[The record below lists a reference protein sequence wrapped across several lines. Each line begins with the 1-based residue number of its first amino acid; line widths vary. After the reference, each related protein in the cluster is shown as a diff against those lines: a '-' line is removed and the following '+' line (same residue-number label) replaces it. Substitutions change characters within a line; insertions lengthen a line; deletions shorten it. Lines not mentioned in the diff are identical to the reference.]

1 MPGLLPQ
8 WLWISFNWY
17 NIYVTHGVNF
27 QCRCRENWHGQCRNQ
42 QSVFCVG
49 TLQNSDTHECTGNTS
64 RKHMTNKTKLPKSE
78 NHDPCKTKLNMNGKD
93 HVQVNVIGA
102 SMVRSW
108 GKLIAESSNWVKT
121 WCYPNPG
128 FTTEKNKIRLP
139 GMISKCDYAIVI
151 LGWTNN
157 VPRNSVG
164 TCLTRINELVKTA
177 RALNDRAHIVIS
189 EMLIRFDN
197 IALNSKIEI
206 SMFSSRTSVRGLTG
220 YTQWVMTICSCQM
233 SWGMCSIFRAQG
245 KRNFHLIR
253 KVSPRKSSA
262 QNRIL
267 I

>member
-1 MPGLLPQ
+1 
-8 WLWISFNWY
+8 
-17 NIYVTHGVNF
+17 
-27 QCRCRENWHGQCRNQ
+27 
-42 QSVFCVG
+42 
-49 TLQNSDTHECTGNTS
+49 
-64 RKHMTNKTKLPKSE
+64 MTNKTKLPKSE
-78 NHDPCKTKLNMNGKD
+78 NHGPCKTKRNMNGKD

-102 SMVRSW
+102 STVRSW

-164 TCLTRINELVKTA
+164 TCITRINKLVKTA
-177 RALNDRAHIVIS
+177 RALNDSAHIVIS
-189 EMLIRFDN
+189 EILIRFDN
-197 IALNSKIEI
+197 IALNSKIEKTNFFI
-206 SMFSSRTSVRGLTG
+206 PHICTRSDWLHSMSHDNMFLSDVLRDGL
-220 YTQWVMTICSCQM
+220 
-233 SWGMCSIFRAQG
+233 IFRAKG
-245 KRNFHLIR
+245 KRNLHPIR

-267 I
+267 RCCP